1 VCDIFYA
8 GNIFLTLALAACFA
22 VAVAAVTGVP
32 WPLLL
37 LAYSPGGITE
47 MTLLSLSLGYDAA
60 FVATHHVIRI
70 SCLVLCVPWLFR
82 LTATSRT

>member
-1 VCDIFYA
+1 
-8 GNIFLTLALAACFA
+8 
-22 VAVAAVTGVP
+22 
-32 WPLLL
+32 
-37 LAYSPGGITE
+37 